1 MASKRKLGNST
12 IEVAPLMFGGN
23 IFGWT
28 VDEQTSFR
36 LLDAFVDAGFDFIDT
51 ADVYSRWKDGNEG
64 GESEAIIGNWIRSRG
79 NRDKVIIATKLGIEM
94 GPDMKGLSQKYIA
107 SAVETS
113 LKRLKTSYIDLYQS
127 HRDDADTP
135 LEETLA
141 AYDKLIQEGKVRF
154 IGASN
159 YSGERLEAALK
170 VSLDKG
176 ISRYESLQPHYNLY
190 DREDYEKNLEQVA
203 INNNLG
209 VIPYFSLASGF
220 LTGKYRSEA
229 DFSKSPRGAGAK
241 KYLNERGL
249 RILAALDSVSARF
262 EANPARVAL
271 AWLIARPSITAP
283 IASATTI
290 EQLDDL
296 TAATRL
302 DLDEAAIKELNKA
315 SE

>member
-1 MASKRKLGNST
+1 M
-12 IEVAPLMFGGN
+12 
-23 IFGWT
+23 
-28 VDEQTSFR
+28 
-36 LLDAFVDAGFDFIDT
+36 
-51 ADVYSRWKDGNEG
+51 
-64 GESEAIIGNWIRSRG
+64 SRG

-94 GPDMKGLSQKYIA
+94 GPEMKGLSQKYIV
-107 SAVETS
+107 SAVEAS

-141 AYDKLIQEGKVRF
+141 AYDKLIRQGKVRF

-159 YSGERLEAALK
+159 YAGDRLEAALQ

-190 DREDYEKNLEQVA
+190 DRADYEQSLEKVA
-203 INNNLG
+203 LDNNLG
-209 VIPYFSLASGF
+209 VIPYFSLAIGF

-229 DFSKSPRGAGAK
+229 DFSKSPRGGGAK

-249 RILAALDSVSARF
+249 KILGALDSVSARL
-262 EANPARVAL
+262 EANPAQVAL

-296 TAATRL
+296 IASTRL
-302 DLDEAAIKELNKA
+302 ELDDAAISELNEA
-315 SE
+315 SSPDPA